1 MFHPVTLRRLWA
13 GVMTIL
19 VMSVSARADVIVH
32 DLEFRAGIGA
42 RPGII
47 FGRLTSQSATPDRLI
62 GVESPDARIE
72 MHTHEVRDNIMRMR
86 RVEAFSLSP
95 GTNLVLESGGHHL
108 MVFDFVH
115 QEHKKP
121 LRLTFRFENAAA
133 VTTEILSSGGHKA
146 EHHKH
151 N

>member
-1 MFHPVTLRRLWA
+1 MFHPPTLGRLWVGA
-13 GVMTIL
+13 MAVL
-19 VMSVSARADVIVH
+19 VLSVSARADIIVH

-72 MHTHEVRDNIMRMR
+72 MHTHEMRDNIMRMR

-95 GTNLVLESGGHHL
+95 GTRPCSGIRWTSFNG
-108 MVFDFVH
+108 
-115 QEHKKP
+115 
-121 LRLTFRFENAAA
+121 FRFCA
-133 VTTEILSSGGHKA
+133 SGA
-146 EHHKH
+146 Q
-151 N
+151 NTFASYVQI

>member
-1 MFHPVTLRRLWA
+1 MFHPPILHRLWA
-13 GVMTIL
+13 GVMTML
-19 VMSVSARADVIVH
+19 VMSVSARADIIVH

-47 FGRLTSQSATPDRLI
+47 FGRLTSQSVAPDRLI

-72 MHTHEVRDNIMRMR
+72 MHTHEMRDNIMRMR

-108 MVFDFVH
+108 MVFDFAH
-115 QEHKKP
+115 QAHKTP

-133 VTTEILSSGGHKA
+133 VTTEIVRSGDH
-146 EHHKH
+146 
-151 N
+151 

>member
-1 MFHPVTLRRLWA
+1 MFHPPTLHRLWA
-13 GVMTIL
+13 GVMTML
-19 VMSVSARADVIVH
+19 VLSVSARADIIVH

-72 MHTHEVRDNIMRMR
+72 MHTHEMRDNIMRMR

-115 QEHKKP
+115 QAHKTP

-133 VTTEILSSGGHKA
+133 VTTEIVRSGDHKA

>member
-1 MFHPVTLRRLWA
+1 MFHPPILHRLWA
-13 GVMTIL
+13 GVMTML
-19 VMSVSARADVIVH
+19 VMSVSARADIIVH

-47 FGRLTSQSATPDRLI
+47 FGRLTSQSAAPDRLI

-72 MHTHEVRDNIMRMR
+72 MHTHEMRDNIMRMR

-95 GTNLVLESGGHHL
+95 GTDLVLESGGHHL
-108 MVFDFVH
+108 MVFDFAH
-115 QEHKKP
+115 QAHKTP

-133 VTTEILSSGGHKA
+133 VTTEIVRSGDH
-146 EHHKH
+146 
-151 N
+151 

>member
-1 MFHPVTLRRLWA
+1 MFHPPTLHRLWA
-13 GVMTIL
+13 GFMTML
-19 VMSVSARADVIVH
+19 VMSVSARADIIVQ

-72 MHTHEVRDNIMRMR
+72 LHTHEMRDNIMRMR

-95 GTNLVLESGGHHL
+95 GTDLVLESGGHHL
-108 MVFDFVH
+108 MVFDFEH
-115 QEHKKP
+115 QEHKTP
-121 LRLTFRFENAAA
+121 LRLVFRFENAPA
-133 VTTEILSSGGHKA
+133 VTVELAQRTDHKFG
-146 EHHKH
+146 HHKH
-151 N
+151 H

>member
-1 MFHPVTLRRLWA
+1 MFQPPTPRRLWA
-13 GVMTIL
+13 GVMAL
-19 VMSVSARADVIVH
+19 LALSVSARADIIVH

-47 FGRLTSQSATPDRLI
+47 LGRLTSQSATPDRLI

-72 MHTHEVRDNIMRMR
+72 MHTHEMRDNIMRMR

-95 GTNLVLESGGHHL
+95 STDLVLESGGRHL

-115 QEHKKP
+115 QERGTP
-121 LRLTFRFENAAA
+121 LRLKFRFENAPA
-133 VTTEILSSGGHKA
+133 VTTELAQGAGHKA
-146 EHHKH
+146 RHQKHH
-151 N
+151 

>member
-1 MFHPVTLRRLWA
+1 MFHPPAIHRLWA
-13 GVMTIL
+13 GVMTML
-19 VMSVSARADVIVH
+19 VMSVSARADINVH
-32 DLEFRAGIGA
+32 DLEFRNGIGA

-72 MHTHEVRDNIMRMR
+72 MHTHEMRDNIMRMR

-95 GTNLVLESGGHHL
+95 GTDLVLESGGHHL
-108 MVFDFVH
+108 MVFDFAH
-115 QEHKKP
+115 QAHKTP

-133 VTTEILSSGGHKA
+133 VTTEIVRSGDHKS
-146 EHHKH
+146 ERHKH

>member
-1 MFHPVTLRRLWA
+1 MFHPPILHRLWA
-13 GVMTIL
+13 GVMAML
-19 VMSVSARADVIVH
+19 VMSVSARADIIVH

-72 MHTHEVRDNIMRMR
+72 MHTHEMRDNIMRMR

-115 QEHKKP
+115 QAHKKS
-121 LRLTFRFENAAA
+121 LRLTFKFENAEA
-133 VTTEILSSGGHKA
+133 VTTEIFRSGGHKA
-146 EHHKH
+146 KHHNH

>member
-1 MFHPVTLRRLWA
+1 MFHPPTLRRLWA
-13 GVMTIL
+13 GVMTML
-19 VMSVSARADVIVH
+19 VISVSARADIIVH

-72 MHTHEVRDNIMRMR
+72 MHTHEMRDNIMRMR

-115 QEHKKP
+115 QADNTP
-121 LRLTFRFENAAA
+121 LRLTFIFENAAA
-133 VTTEILSSGGHKA
+133 VTTEIVRSSGHKA
-146 EHHKH
+146 EYHKH

>member
-1 MFHPVTLRRLWA
+1 MYHPPTLLRHWA
-13 GVMTIL
+13 GVITML
-19 VMSVSARADVIVH
+19 FMSISARADIIVH

-47 FGRLTSQSATPDRLI
+47 FGRLTSQGATPDRLI

-72 MHTHEVRDNIMRMR
+72 MHTHEMRDNIMRMR

-95 GTNLVLESGGHHL
+95 GTNLVLEPGGHHL

-115 QEHKKP
+115 QAHETP
-121 LRLTFRFENAAA
+121 LLLKFIFENAAA
-133 VTTEILSSGGHKA
+133 VTTEIVRSGDHKA
-146 EHHKH
+146 EHLKH

>member
-1 MFHPVTLRRLWA
+1 MFHPPALPRLWV
-13 GVMTIL
+13 GVMTML
-19 VMSVSARADVIVH
+19 VMSVSARADIIVH

-72 MHTHEVRDNIMRMR
+72 MHTHEMRDNIMRMR

-115 QEHKKP
+115 QAHKKP

-133 VTTEILSSGGHKA
+133 VTTEIVRSGGHKA
-146 EHHKH
+146 EHNKH

>member
-1 MFHPVTLRRLWA
+1 MFHPPTLGRLWVGA
-13 GVMTIL
+13 MAVL
-19 VMSVSARADVIVH
+19 VLSVSARADIIVH

-72 MHTHEVRDNIMRMR
+72 MHTHEMRDNIMRMR

-95 GTNLVLESGGHHL
+95 GTDLVLESGGHHL

-115 QEHKKP
+115 QAHKTP
-121 LRLTFRFENAAA
+121 LRVTFRFENAPA
-133 VTTEILSSGGHKA
+133 VTTEIARGAGHKA

-151 N
+151 P

>member
-1 MFHPVTLRRLWA
+1 MFHPPTQRRAWA
-13 GVMTIL
+13 GVIAML
-19 VMSVSARADVIVH
+19 VLSVSARAEIIVR

-47 FGRLTSQSATPDRLI
+47 FGRLTSLGANPDRLI

-95 GTNLVLESGGHHL
+95 STDLVLESGGHHL
-108 MVFDFVH
+108 MVFDFVR
-115 QEHKKP
+115 EADKKP
-121 LRLTFRFENAAA
+121 LRLTFRFEEAPA
-133 VTTEILSSGGHKA
+133 VTTLVPQGASHKVRHQK
-146 EHHKH
+146 HH
-151 N
+151 

>member
-1 MFHPVTLRRLWA
+1 MYHPPTLLRLWA
-13 GVMTIL
+13 GVITML
-19 VMSVSARADVIVH
+19 VMSVSARADIIVH

-47 FGRLTSQSATPDRLI
+47 FGRLTSQGATPDRLI

-72 MHTHEVRDNIMRMR
+72 MHTHEMRDNIMRMR

-115 QEHKKP
+115 QEHKTP
-121 LRLTFRFENAAA
+121 LRLTFRFENAPA
-133 VTTEILSSGGHKA
+133 VTTEVA
-146 EHHKH
+146 QRRRP
-151 N
+151 

>member
-1 MFHPVTLRRLWA
+1 MFHPHTLHRFWA
-13 GVMTIL
+13 GVMTML
-19 VMSVSARADVIVH
+19 VMSVSARADIIVH

-72 MHTHEVRDNIMRMR
+72 MHTHEMRDNIMRMR
-86 RVEAFSLSP
+86 RVKAFSLSP

-115 QEHKKP
+115 QAHKKP
-121 LRLTFRFENAAA
+121 LRLKFKFENAPA
-133 VTTEILSSGGHKA
+133 VTTRVVSGGGHKG
-146 EHHKH
+146 EYHKH
-151 N
+151 H

>member
-1 MFHPVTLRRLWA
+1 MFHPPTPYRLWA
-13 GVMTIL
+13 GVMAIL
-19 VMSVSARADVIVH
+19 ILSVSARADIIVH

-47 FGRLTSQSATPDRLI
+47 FGRVTSQSASPDRLI

-72 MHTHEVRDNIMRMR
+72 MHTHEMRDNVMRMR
-86 RVEAFSLSP
+86 RVEAFLLPPS
-95 GTNLVLESGGHHL
+95 TDLVLGSSGRHL

-115 QEHKKP
+115 QERGAP
-121 LRLTFRFENAAA
+121 LRLKFRFENAPA
-133 VTTEILSSGGHKA
+133 VTTELEQGAGHKA

-151 N
+151 H